1 MYFVLNYIY
10 IYIYI
15 YIYCESRLQSRL
27 LMPRS
32 SMLGLLRQTVV
43 NFPVVQS
50 TQNYKHGSN
59 GRCVFS
65 FAVSEKFK
73 ACECKHFPLHLLYRL
88 QFVISSPIPCS
99 LSPHRLEQW
108 ISEESKPDVFSDL
121 CIILGT
127 EGPFYVA
134 VSMLLRCNYN
144 GVDRVLFLLW
154 RNICGDKNWLVA
166 RAKICRTL
174 LMYSYR

>member
-1 MYFVLNYIY
+1 MVIFETGKETLSSSSEKENLQSSEEKIKVGKKNLRLAEYFIFLFPPFNYRNYFVCSLIISAIDNTSFTGYVFCIKL
-10 IYIYI
+10 YIYI

-99 LSPHRLEQW
+99 LSPHRLEQ
-108 ISEESKPDVFSDL
+108 
-121 CIILGT
+121 
-127 EGPFYVA
+127 
-134 VSMLLRCNYN
+134 
-144 GVDRVLFLLW
+144 
-154 RNICGDKNWLVA
+154 
-166 RAKICRTL
+166 
-174 LMYSYR
+174 